1 MAKKKKNIS
10 GRSRIQKH
18 LRAKGGPPPGKNR
31 HTFSFTDEEVRALVI
46 GLRKHGA
53 KANKWA
59 AIMLDSQLQYTLRRR
74 NAVALKDKVRN
85 MREYGSPA
93 IKAELNAAFE
103 ESAFE
108 PPSRQAPSLHY
119 HTDRP
124 AIKAELEESAF
135 EPPSRQAPSWHPT
148 PTSPSAF
155 GHYEQRTTT
164 AGKEGAPQERTLVA
178 CPGTSRVL

>member
-31 HTFSFTDEEVRALVI
+31 HNFSFTDEEVRALVI

-108 PPSRQAPSLHY
+108 PPSCH
-119 HTDRP
+119 
-124 AIKAELEESAF
+124 
-135 EPPSRQAPSWHPT
+135 APSWHST

>member
-1 MAKKKKNIS
+1 MAKNKKNRS
-10 GRSRIQKH
+10 DWSRIQKH
-18 LRAKGGPPPGKNR
+18 LLAKGGPPPAKNR
-31 HTFSFTDEEVRALVI
+31 HNFSFTDEEVQALVT

-59 AIMLDSQLQYTLRRR
+59 AIMLDSELKHALRRR
-74 NAVALKDKVRN
+74 NAVALKGKVRN

-93 IKAELNAAFE
+93 VLKAELDAAFE

-155 GHYEQRTTT
+155 GHYEQRTTF
-164 AGKEGAPQERTLVA
+164 LA